1 MPGYLIFFPSNLRR
15 ISMRIALFIDEDDVN
30 TIRVHLEDKYNGEVT
45 MTQVEAYIDDLV
57 KQKVQ
62 EIKNEKTTHTTN
74 GTLES

>member
-1 MPGYLIFFPSNLRR
+1 
-15 ISMRIALFIDEDDVN
+15 MRIALFIDEDDVS
-30 TIRVHLEDKYNGEVT
+30 TSRVHLENKYNGEVT

-74 GTLES
+74 DSLES